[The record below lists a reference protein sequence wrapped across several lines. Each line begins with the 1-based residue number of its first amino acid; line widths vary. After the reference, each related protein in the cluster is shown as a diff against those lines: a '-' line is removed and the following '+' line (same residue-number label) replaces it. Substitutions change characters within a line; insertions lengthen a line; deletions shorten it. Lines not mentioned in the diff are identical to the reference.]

1 MADRTYE
8 ENYKIYWAT
17 AVADINAPTLV
28 EIQAATRFTKV
39 TKDGWAPNFSENA
52 VDTSDID
59 TAYDSEVPGSW
70 KAGPIAITM
79 KRDDTDESYTY
90 DLMVRN
96 SDGFII
102 ASPFGVPQSGS
113 KVMVFPA
120 RIGITQHANS
130 AANEA
135 QKFTTQFFV
144 TSEPALRAIV
154 DGS

>member
-8 ENYKIYWAT
+8 ENYKIYWLPS
-17 AVADINAPTLV
+17 VQNINAPTTA
-28 EIQAATRFTKV
+28 EINAGTRLTKI

-52 VDTSDID
+52 VDTADID

-79 KRDDTDESYTY
+79 KRDDQDETSTY
-90 DLMVRN
+90 DLLVRN
-96 SDGFII
+96 TNGFLL
-102 ASPFGVPQSGS
+102 ASPFGLATSGK
-113 KVMVFPA
+113 KVMVFPS

-144 TSEPALRAIV
+144 TSEPALRAVV